1 MTGRAVLGKA
11 LPKQVSFI
19 VSVALT
25 CGLLVS
31 CTNQSEEAID
41 PVLAANCERIL
52 SNLETLHDRPEVF
65 PRSDVADAAS
75 VALLLGEESRA
86 IAETKILAKFPFLD
100 GLISGKIRKNQ
111 RSDFDL
117 LYAGTI
123 FLVQEALVGTDIEFP
138 YSTDEVL
145 AIATDE
151 GGWENVV
158 SPMVK
163 EIFGEY
169 YGANPLQ
176 GCAIFEVTMY
186 DNNADNNTSVAIEP
200 DNKSSVTFE
209 WATNDYIDFAE
220 FLQAIRNCEKTGWH
234 EQYKCSE
241 EDYVSDDDYD
251 YTTSD
256 VKTPEELEILE
267 ERERKA
273 QNEKK
278 EEPKSSQDKEVRPLQ
293 ICYTAF
299 VVVPTEKYG
308 DLTCRPV
315 LVNKIRTLMWMK

>member
-1 MTGRAVLGKA
+1 MTRHAVLGKA

-19 VSVALT
+19 VAFTLA

-31 CTNQSEEAID
+31 CSNQSEEAID

-52 SNLETLHDRPEVF
+52 SNLETLLNRPEVF
-65 PRSDVADAAS
+65 PLSDVADGAS
-75 VALLLGEESRA
+75 VALLLGEKSRA
-86 IAETKILAKFPFLD
+86 NAETKILERFPFLD
-100 GLISGKIRKNQ
+100 EIVVGKKRNKQ
-111 RSDFDL
+111 TEYVSLFPG
-117 LYAGTI
+117 AI
-123 FLVQEALVGTDIEFP
+123 FLVQEALVGTDIEFS
-138 YSTDEVL
+138 YSTAEVL

-151 GGWENVV
+151 EGWENVV
-158 SPMVK
+158 SPMVM

-169 YGANPLQ
+169 YGSEPLQ
-176 GCAIFEVTMY
+176 GCAIVESKMY
-186 DNNADNNTSVAIEP
+186 DNNAEKSTSLA
-200 DNKSSVTFE
+200 FE
-209 WATNDYIDFAE
+209 RATNDYIDFAE

-241 EDYVSDDDYD
+241 GDYVSDDDYD

-256 VKTPEELEILE
+256 GKTPEELEILE

-273 QNEKK
+273 QSEKK
-278 EEPKSSQDKEVRPLQ
+278 EETKSSQDKEVRPLQ

-299 VVVPTEKYG
+299 VVVPTEKHG

>member
-1 MTGRAVLGKA
+1 MLGKA
-11 LPKQVSFI
+11 LPKQVSLI

-31 CTNQSEEAID
+31 CSNQSEEAID
-41 PVLAANCERIL
+41 PVLAANCERIH
-52 SNLETLHDRPEVF
+52 SNLETLQYLPEVF
-65 PRSDVADAAS
+65 PGSEFSRDSS

-86 IAETKILAKFPFLD
+86 IAQTKILAKFPFLD
-100 GLISGKIRKNQ
+100 EIVVGKKRNKQ
-111 RSDFDL
+111 TDYVSLFP
-117 LYAGTI
+117 GTI

-176 GCAIFEVTMY
+176 GCATIEGNMY
-186 DNNADNNTSVAIEP
+186 DNNADNSTAVAF
-200 DNKSSVTFE
+200 NR
-209 WATNDYIDFAE
+209 ATDTYHVLAD

-234 EQYKCSE
+234 EEHKCSK

-251 YTTSD
+251 YTNSD
-256 VKTPEELEILE
+256 LKTPEEIQILE

-278 EEPKSSQDKEVRPLQ
+278 EEPESSQDKEVRPLQ
-293 ICYTAF
+293 ICYTAL

-315 LVNKIRTLMWMK
+315 MVGSIRTLMWMK

>member
-1 MTGRAVLGKA
+1 
-11 LPKQVSFI
+11 
-19 VSVALT
+19 
-25 CGLLVS
+25 
-31 CTNQSEEAID
+31 
-41 PVLAANCERIL
+41 
-52 SNLETLHDRPEVF
+52 
-65 PRSDVADAAS
+65 VADAAS

-86 IAETKILAKFPFLD
+86 IAETKILEKFPFLD
-100 GLISGKIRKNQ
+100 EIVVGKKRNKQTNYV
-111 RSDFDL
+111 SLFS
-117 LYAGTI
+117 GTI

-138 YSTDEVL
+138 YSTAEVL

-151 GGWENVV
+151 EGWENVV

-169 YGANPLQ
+169 YDFGSDPLQ
-176 GCAIFEVTMY
+176 GCAIVEGYIY
-186 DNNADNNTSVAIEP
+186 DNNGDN
-200 DNKSSVTFE
+200 SSLLAFE
-209 WATNDYIDFAE
+209 RATNEYIDFAE

-241 EDYVSDDDYD
+241 EDYVRDDDYD

-256 VKTPEELEILE
+256 VKTPEELQILE